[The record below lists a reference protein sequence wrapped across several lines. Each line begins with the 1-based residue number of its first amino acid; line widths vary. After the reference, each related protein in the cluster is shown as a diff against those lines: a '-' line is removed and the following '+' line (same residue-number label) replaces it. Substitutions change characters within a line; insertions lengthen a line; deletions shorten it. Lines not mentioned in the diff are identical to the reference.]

1 MAMEEADGGMPSPKA
16 VTTGHEPPD
25 AELIRRAGQ
34 GDEDAFHQLFE
45 RHAPALR
52 RRIQRLLPSNVG
64 RKVSASDILQEARIV
79 AFRRCGQFVVREDGS
94 VRQWLDRIASLK
106 LKEAV
111 KRYVKA
117 AKRDVRREVT
127 RGDRPDTDYLE
138 GRRPSPSQAAI
149 ANETRSHVRLA
160 LEALPDDYRTV
171 LRLAREERLR
181 LREVAERM
189 GRSRE
194 AVKKLYARALSRFAE
209 ILEQTQGGSHA

>member
-1 MAMEEADGGMPSPKA
+1 M
-16 VTTGHEPPD
+16 TTGRDSSDE
-25 AELIRRAGQ
+25 ELIRRAGQ
-34 GDEDAFHQLFE
+34 GEDHAFDQLFE

-52 RRIQRLLPSNVG
+52 RRIKRMLPSNVG

-79 AFRRCGQFVVREDGS
+79 AFRRFGEFDLPENGS
-94 VRQWLDRIASLK
+94 IRPWLDRIATLK
-106 LKEAV
+106 LKEAI

-127 RGDRPDTDYLE
+127 RGNRPDTDYMA
-138 GRRPSPSQAAI
+138 GRFASPSQAAI
-149 ANETRSHVRLA
+149 AAETQANIQRA
-160 LEALPDDYRTV
+160 LEALPEDYRTV
-171 LRLAREERLR
+171 LRLARQEQLR

-209 ILEQTQGGSHA
+209 ILEKPQGDHNA